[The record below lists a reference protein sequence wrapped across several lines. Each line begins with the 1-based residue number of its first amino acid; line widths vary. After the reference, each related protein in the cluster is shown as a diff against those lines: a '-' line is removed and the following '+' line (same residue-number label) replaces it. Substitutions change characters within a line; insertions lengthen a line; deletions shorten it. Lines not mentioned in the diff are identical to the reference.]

1 MKRKIYY
8 TVELETIDID
18 GTIECNGNKTIT
30 VYTIENNEPKQ
41 WFDIDCDCSDNSKES
56 INDYLNDNGYEDE
69 SFDIVLL

>member
-18 GTIECNGNKTIT
+18 DTIECNGNKTIT

-41 WFDIDCDCSDNSKES
+41 WFNIDCDFSDNSKES
-56 INDYLNDNGYEDE
+56 IIDYLIDNGCEDE